1 MEEAAKSKTSKDCS
15 EKTSTS
21 KTILNINDLSVR
33 FDFKNLFSKTKSVL
47 AVENLNL
54 SIDEGEFVALVGE
67 SGCGKSLTALSVM
80 KLLPKTACISKGT
93 IDFCGKNISDMSKKD
108 FREISG
114 NDISIIFQDPMSS
127 LNPLKKVGLQIAEA
141 AIAHG
146 TDKKDA
152 KEKTLKMLKLTGFSD
167 PENIYNSYPSE
178 LSGGMKQRIL
188 ISMALINEPKL
199 LIADEPTTALDVT
212 IQAEIIELLFK
223 LNKKLKTAVLLISHD
238 LTVVANICSK
248 IYVMYSGE
256 IIESGSTK
264 DLLSNPFHPY
274 TKALIQTIPD
284 LEKRRAKLTVLSGNV
299 PSLEERA
306 GLNCRFYD
314 RCELRKVSK
323 ISDKCKCIKL
333 SLCEIEKG
341 HFVRCC
347 KYADDACKNG
357 GNF

>member
-1 MEEAAKSKTSKDCS
+1 MSL
-15 EKTSTS
+15 
-21 KTILNINDLSVR
+21 LNIENLSIR

-54 SIDEGEFVALVGE
+54 SINDGEFVALVGE
-67 SGCGKSLTALSVM
+67 SGCGKSLTALSIM
-80 KLLPKTACISKGT
+80 KLLPKNASISDGKIT
-93 IDFCGKNISDMSKKD
+93 FDGKNISEMSQKD
-108 FREISG
+108 FRSISG

-127 LNPLKKVGLQIAEA
+127 LNPLKKVGFQITEA

-146 TDKKDA
+146 KTKEEA
-152 KEKTLKMLKLTGFSD
+152 KEKTLEMLRLTGFSD

-223 LNKKLKTAVLLISHD
+223 LNKKLNTAVLLISHD

-256 IIESGSTK
+256 IIENASTK
-264 DLLSNPFHPY
+264 ELLSNPFHPY

-299 PSLEERA
+299 PSLEERSEM
-306 GLNCRFYD
+306 NCRFYD
-314 RCELRKVSK
+314 RCELRKTAK
-323 ISDKCKCIKL
+323 ISEKCKNEKL
-333 SLCEIEKG
+333 TLCKIADG
-341 HFVRCC
+341 HFARCQNRT
-347 KYADDACKNG
+347 DDDKAKDLFNTQNSGNSENSFSTRG
-357 GNF
+357 GDI